1 MTRPYTPGTRVVLVW
16 WPDAAEIGSLGS
28 VAGKETLIKGT
39 IVRNG
44 AGGTNPGA
52 LARLPHDAQRVAWDE
67 GYTGWVP
74 ICWIRPL
81 ADPDGVPVVE
91 YESMPESGPEVRH

>member
-16 WPDAAEIGSLGS
+16 WPDAAEIGSLGN
-28 VAGKETLIKGT
+28 VAAKETIIRGT
-39 IVRNG
+39 VVRNG
-44 AGGTNPGA
+44 GGGY
-52 LARLPHDAQRVAWDE
+52 ARLPHDSQRVEWDD

-81 ADPDGVPVVE
+81 ADPDGVPVDE
-91 YESMPESGPEVRH
+91 YERMPEVRT